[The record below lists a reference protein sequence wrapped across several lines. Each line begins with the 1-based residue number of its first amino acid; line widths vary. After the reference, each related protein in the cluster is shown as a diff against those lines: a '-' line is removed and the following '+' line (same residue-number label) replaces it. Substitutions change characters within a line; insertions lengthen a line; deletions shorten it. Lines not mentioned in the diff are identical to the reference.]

1 MIISKPSSGRT
12 VVVRSINSND
22 KTRCVDIFR
31 RKDNSFGFE
40 EYRLDPETNEGWYK
54 IGFFEESTFF
64 SSAIDAYGGACE
76 IIRWLN
82 HEKHSL

>member
-1 MIISKPSSGRT
+1 MIIPKQNSAQSL
-12 VVVRSINSND
+12 VVRSINNND

-64 SSAIDAYGGACE
+64 TSAIEAYDSACE

-82 HEKHSL
+82 DEKHSL

>member
-1 MIISKPSSGRT
+1 MTISKPNSGRS

-31 RKDNSFGFE
+31 RKDDSFGFE

-54 IGFFEESTFF
+54 IGFFEESIFF
-64 SSAIDAYGGACE
+64 TSAIDAYNSACE

-82 HEKHSL
+82 DEKHSL

>member
-1 MIISKPSSGRT
+1 MIISKQNSAQSL
-12 VVVRSINSND
+12 VVRSINND
-22 KTRCVDIFR
+22 DNTRCVDIFR
-31 RKDNSFGFE
+31 RKDDSFGFE

-64 SSAIDAYGGACE
+64 TSAIEAYYSACE

-82 HEKHSL
+82 DEEHSL